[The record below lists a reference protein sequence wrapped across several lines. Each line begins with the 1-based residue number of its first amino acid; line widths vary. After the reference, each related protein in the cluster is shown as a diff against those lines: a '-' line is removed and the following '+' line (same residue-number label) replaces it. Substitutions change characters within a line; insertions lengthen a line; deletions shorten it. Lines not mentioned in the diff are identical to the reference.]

1 MNRDSDKYRLLIENL
16 PDAFAYHQ
24 IVTDDD
30 GKPVDYIFLEA
41 NTAFE
46 EMTGLERSEVIGKKV
61 TQVHP
66 KIKKSALDW
75 IGVYGKVAQGGEAI
89 RFEKYF
95 EPSDRWYEVCAYSD
109 EPGYFV
115 AVFRD
120 ISRHKNM
127 EINLHDMSGRLK
139 AIIDNSPLLISE
151 FDPDGQYL
159 MANKAVANLLNM
171 EASEVEGIRFED
183 FLPPETVNLFN
194 KRISSV
200 VSKKEPVRVD
210 DQITVNDKSYYYMTT
225 LFPLCDSSGRVSSI
239 GSIAHDITDR
249 IEVENTLRKSEEL
262 LARSQQIAHIGSWNL
277 DLRTNHLTW
286 TDEVYR
292 IFGIRPQE
300 FTATYEAFL
309 NAVHPDD
316 RMAVNE
322 AYTSSIREERDEYVI
337 EHRIVRRDTGEIR
350 TVHERCVHERD
361 GAGVIIR
368 SIGMVQDITERKKA
382 EQEVNLQK
390 ERLANI
396 VEGANVGTWEWNVQT
411 GETIFNER
419 WAEMIGYTL
428 EEISPVSIETWIK
441 STHSDDLGK
450 SNRELTKLFN
460 GEINFYNVECRMKHK
475 NGHWVWVNDRGK
487 VISWSEDGKPLWVFG
502 THIDITDRKKTEEAL
517 KHQARE
523 RAAVDTFTYSVSND
537 LQAPLR
543 RIEGFSEALQEECP
557 GQLNDQ
563 ARDYLNRITTQI
575 GSMKKLTDALLQ
587 LSRVVSRKIDREEVD
602 LSALIRSNLEK
613 LQYQK
618 TERQLELVV
627 APDLIVEGDAE
638 LLNLMLANL
647 LDNAWKFTSGVKE
660 ARIEFGS
667 TEKDGRTVYYLKDN
681 GVGFDMNHAE
691 KLFVPFH
698 KLHSDNNYPGIG
710 IGLNL
715 VYRIISRHGGE
726 IWAEGEPGKGACF
739 CFTLP

>member
-1 MNRDSDKYRLLIENL
+1 VNRDSDKYRLLIENL

>member
-660 ARIEFGS
+660 ARIEFSS